1 MFAFYHQSGSARR
14 RRHEVPGDACTLG
27 SARSCDLV
35 LDTRAIAKRHAEFR
49 LEADGVHLRDLG
61 SAGGCWVNRERVVE
75 HGPLSELDE
84 IVVGDVAIVIDG
96 SPRRERLELRVDG
109 ADERRPRAE
118 PARPSRSPLL
128 RALGFGAGSDA
139 LRDTAPEAGPTPPSA
154 TGPEPLPGAGAPE
167 GADDGSAGP
176 GAVDAPSA
184 SAPGR
189 APATAPVTL
198 AAVGLVEGP
207 VAGPD
212 APDGADSAP
221 VRGLSAVAGAG
232 GARVIERTDEELR
245 TDERLAYWG
254 GVVHEQLLYQ
264 MDLRRKDVNR
274 MSDEQ
279 LRAESLA
286 LIGAIVA
293 SLEDEIPAE
302 LDRDALRS
310 NVLDESVGLGPLERF
325 LADDSITE
333 IMVNNHREIFVERA
347 GRLERS
353 PHRFSSDRTVYS
365 VIERI
370 ITPLGRRIDE
380 ASPIV
385 DARLKD
391 GSRVNAVI
399 PPLAL
404 KGPSLTIRKFPKK
417 RLSFADLVEVGSV
430 DERMVEFL
438 RVCVEMRKNV
448 VVSGGTGSGKTTLLN
463 VLSNFIPDS
472 DRIVTIEDAAELKL
486 VQPNLVSLESR
497 PANVEGKGSVPIREL
512 VRNSLRMRPDRIVVG
527 ECRGGEALDML
538 QAMNTG
544 HDGSLTTV
552 HANNPRDTISRLEVL
567 VLMAGMDLP
576 VTAIREQ
583 VASAVDLI
591 IQQTR
596 FPCGTRKITKI
607 TEVVGVESGTVQ
619 LQDIFVYRQD
629 GLDDE
634 RRVRGRFAATGAV
647 PTFYEELRSF
657 GMEVD
662 LSAFDVAAGF

>member
-14 RRHEVPGDACTLG
+14 RRHEVPGDACTVG

-118 PARPSRSPLL
+118 PARPARSPLL
-128 RALGFGAGSDA
+128 RALGFGAGPDA
-139 LRDTAPEAGPTPPSA
+139 ARDAAPETAPTPSSATRPETLRDT
-154 TGPEPLPGAGAPE
+154 GAAE
-167 GADDGSAGP
+167 DVDGSAGAR
-176 GAVDAPSA
+176 AVDAPAA
-184 SAPGR
+184 SA
-189 APATAPVTL
+189 TARVAVTL
-198 AAVGLVEGP
+198 AAVAPVEAPAPGP
-207 VAGPD
+207 RAPDGPD
-212 APDGADSAP
+212 AAP
-221 VRGLSAVAGAG
+221 ARGLSAVAGAG
-232 GARVIERTDEELR
+232 NARVIERTDEELR

-293 SLEDEIPAE
+293 SLEDEIPTGV
-302 LDRDALRS
+302 DRDALRS

-353 PHRFSSDRTVYS
+353 SHRFSSDRTVYS

-448 VVSGGTGSGKTTLLN
+448 IVSGGTGSGKTTLLN
-463 VLSNFIPDS
+463 VLSNFIPDT

-512 VRNSLRMRPDRIVVG
+512 VKNSLRMRPDRIVVG

-596 FPCGTRKITKI
+596 FPCGTRKITRI

-619 LQDIFVYRQD
+619 LQDVFVYRQE
-629 GLDDE
+629 GLDE
-634 RRVRGRFAATGAV
+634 KRRVRGRFAATGAV

>member
-14 RRHEVPGDACTLG
+14 RRHEVSGDVCTLG

-35 LDTRAIAKRHAEFR
+35 LETRAMAKRHAELR
-49 LEADGVHLRDLG
+49 LEPDGIHLKDLG

-84 IVVGDVAIVIDG
+84 IVVGDVSIAIDG
-96 SPRRERLELRVDG
+96 TPRRARIEVRVDG
-109 ADERRPRAE
+109 DDERRPRTDV
-118 PARPSRSPLL
+118 ARPSRSPLL
-128 RALGFGAGSDA
+128 RALGFGASDTTA
-139 LRDTAPEAGPTPPSA
+139 VPAAREGVGDGADAPGPRAANDATGPGIEDTAPVPVPPPPAPPAASA
-154 TGPEPLPGAGAPE
+154 PDPATGDAARDEPAPTGPEPSSG
-167 GADDGSAGP
+167 
-176 GAVDAPSA
+176 
-184 SAPGR
+184 
-189 APATAPVTL
+189 
-198 AAVGLVEGP
+198 
-207 VAGPD
+207 
-212 APDGADSAP
+212 
-221 VRGLSAVAGAG
+221 GLSRVAGAG
-232 GARVIERTDEELR
+232 AGDAVVERSAAELAA
-245 TDERLAYWG
+245 DERLAYWG

-274 MSDEQ
+274 MSDDQ
-279 LRAESLA
+279 LREESTA
-286 LIGAIVA
+286 LIGAIVQ
-293 SLEDEIPAE
+293 SLDDEIPVE
-302 LDRDALRS
+302 VDRDALRA

-333 IMVNNHREIFVERA
+333 IMVNNHQEIFVERA

-370 ITPLGRRIDE
+370 ITPIGRRIDE

-430 DERMVEFL
+430 DARMVEFL
-438 RVCVEMRKNV
+438 RICVEMRKNV
-448 VVSGGTGSGKTTLLN
+448 VVAGGTGTGKTTLLN

-497 PANVEGKGSVPIREL
+497 PANVEGKGTVPIREL
-512 VRNSLRMRPDRIVVG
+512 VKNSLRMRPDRIVVG

-552 HANNPRDTISRLEVL
+552 HANSPRDTVSRLEVL

-596 FPCGTRKITKI
+596 FPCGTRKITRI

-619 LQDIFVYRQD
+619 LQDIFVYRQE
-629 GLDDE
+629 GLDEE
-634 RRVRGRFAATGAV
+634 RRVRGSFAATGAV

-662 LSAFDVAAGF
+662 LSAFETAGGI